1 MTRPRGALSVGIMLL
16 LATLV
21 LGCDDDDGNCFFSDC
36 QTDAD
41 CPGNWECKVVFFN
54 RVCAAPGATVCD
66 LGTIGSYAS
75 VFDEGEIVGPVT
87 ALEDEPEPSSPA
99 SPASESQ
106 PPATSPPSP

>member
-21 LGCDDDDGNCFFSDC
+21 LGCDDDDGNCTFSDC

-41 CPGNWECKVVFFN
+41 CPGNWECKVFFFN
-54 RVCAAPGATVCD
+54 KVCVAPGATVCD
-66 LGTIGSYAS
+66 LGTFGSSTS
-75 VFDEGEIVGPVT
+75 VFDDGEILGPVT